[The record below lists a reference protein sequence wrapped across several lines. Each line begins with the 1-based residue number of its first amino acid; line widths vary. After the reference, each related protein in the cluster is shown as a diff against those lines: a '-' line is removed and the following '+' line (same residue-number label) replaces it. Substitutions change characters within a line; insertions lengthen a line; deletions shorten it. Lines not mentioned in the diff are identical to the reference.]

1 MGDQVFPTPDTLSII
16 LNCNVNRQ
24 AAPLQSPPGSCCT
37 SSLCR
42 THSICRWTWC
52 CRQRP
57 GTRAAL
63 PGRKQP
69 ILLPTSHS
77 IFSLCCFFSHSFS
90 RHPQLNFLIR
100 CLSSLFAH
108 SQHPP
113 GPPLLPLFF
122 ITPFPKS
129 LETFLSYQVI
139 VFFSEI
145 RNCGLAIDTFYEYQT
160 KDAYHG
166 KLYKTEFDIT
176 TLNTRKSPSRVRHS
190 SCSHKVKA
198 HKAQPQPLLQLR
210 SLRGVWRDLVVIFSL
225 GNCHHFT
232 ISL

>member
-1 MGDQVFPTPDTLSII
+1 MNMVLSTKARDASSAARAKATDLAPNISLYFLSLLFLLSFVF
-16 LNCNVNRQ
+16 
-24 AAPLQSPPGSCCT
+24 SPPT
-37 SSLCR
+37 LKFLDSLPQFL
-42 THSICRWTWC
+42 ICS
-52 CRQRP
+52 Q
-57 GTRAAL
+57 
-63 PGRKQP
+63 
-69 ILLPTSHS
+69 PTS
-77 IFSLCCFFSHSFS
+77 
-90 RHPQLNFLIR
+90 
-100 CLSSLFAH
+100 
-108 SQHPP
+108 P

-176 TLNTRKSPSRVRHS
+176 TLNTRKSPSLRRARVRHS

>member
-1 MGDQVFPTPDTLSII
+1 MNMVLSTKARDASSAARAKATDLAPNISLYFLSLLFLLSFVF
-16 LNCNVNRQ
+16 
-24 AAPLQSPPGSCCT
+24 SPPT
-37 SSLCR
+37 AKFLDSLPQFL
-42 THSICRWTWC
+42 ICS
-52 CRQRP
+52 Q
-57 GTRAAL
+57 
-63 PGRKQP
+63 
-69 ILLPTSHS
+69 PTSPRPSTPPPFLYYPISQKPRNFPFLSSH
-77 IFSLCCFFSHSFS
+77 CFFS
-90 RHPQLNFLIR
+90 
-100 CLSSLFAH
+100 
-108 SQHPP
+108 
-113 GPPLLPLFF
+113 
-122 ITPFPKS
+122 
-129 LETFLSYQVI
+129 
-139 VFFSEI
+139 SEI

-176 TLNTRKSPSRVRHS
+176 TLNTRKSPSLGRARVRHS

>member
-1 MGDQVFPTPDTLSII
+1 MLTGKLHRYNHHQGPVAHHHCVELTVSADEHGVVDKGQGREQRRQGESNRSRSQHLTL
-16 LNCNVNRQ
+16 
-24 AAPLQSPPGSCCT
+24 
-37 SSLCR
+37 
-42 THSICRWTWC
+42 
-52 CRQRP
+52 
-57 GTRAAL
+57 
-63 PGRKQP
+63 
-69 ILLPTSHS
+69 
-77 IFSLCCFFSHSFS
+77 F
-90 RHPQLNFLIR
+90 
-100 CLSSLFAH
+100 SLFAVSSLIRFLDTTAKFLDSLPQFLIC
-108 SQHPP
+108 SQPTSP

-176 TLNTRKSPSRVRHS
+176 TLNTRKSPSLRRARVRHS

-225 GNCHHFT
+225 GNCQHFT

>member
-1 MGDQVFPTPDTLSII
+1 MNMVLSTKARDASSAARAKATDLAPNISLYFLSLLFLLSFVFSPPTLKFLDLLPQF
-16 LNCNVNRQ
+16 LNCSQ
-24 AAPLQSPPGSCCT
+24 
-37 SSLCR
+37 
-42 THSICRWTWC
+42 
-52 CRQRP
+52 
-57 GTRAAL
+57 
-63 PGRKQP
+63 
-69 ILLPTSHS
+69 PTS
-77 IFSLCCFFSHSFS
+77 
-90 RHPQLNFLIR
+90 
-100 CLSSLFAH
+100 
-108 SQHPP
+108 P

-176 TLNTRKSPSRVRHS
+176 TLNTRKSPSLRRARVRHS
-190 SCSHKVKA
+190 SYSHKVKA

>member
-1 MGDQVFPTPDTLSII
+1 MLTGKLHRYNHHHIVSNSQYLPMNMVLSTKARDASSAARAKATDFAPNISLYFLSLLFLLSFVF
-16 LNCNVNRQ
+16 
-24 AAPLQSPPGSCCT
+24 SPPT
-37 SSLCR
+37 LKFLDSLPQFL
-42 THSICRWTWC
+42 ICS
-52 CRQRP
+52 Q
-57 GTRAAL
+57 
-63 PGRKQP
+63 
-69 ILLPTSHS
+69 PTS
-77 IFSLCCFFSHSFS
+77 
-90 RHPQLNFLIR
+90 
-100 CLSSLFAH
+100 
-108 SQHPP
+108 P

-145 RNCGLAIDTFYEYQT
+145 RNCDVGLAIHTFSEYQT

-176 TLNTRKSPSRVRHS
+176 TLNTRKSPSLRTARVRHS

-225 GNCHHFT
+225 GNCHRFT